1 MIPPDLFL
9 HADQQT
15 VFLFH
20 QIVRLCDGITFMIF
34 YLTSMIS
41 HPTNAAGISAKM
53 MPGKSIPFT

>member
-9 HADQQT
+9 HADQQA
-15 VFLFH
+15 VFLLH
-20 QIVRLCDGITFMIF
+20 QLVLLRDGITFIIF
-34 YLTSMIS
+34 YLTSTIS